1 MLNVFGLSIGE
12 TYIKDGLDDVLN
24 AIDEIE
30 G

>member
-12 TYIKDGLDDVLN
+12 TYIKDELDNALN